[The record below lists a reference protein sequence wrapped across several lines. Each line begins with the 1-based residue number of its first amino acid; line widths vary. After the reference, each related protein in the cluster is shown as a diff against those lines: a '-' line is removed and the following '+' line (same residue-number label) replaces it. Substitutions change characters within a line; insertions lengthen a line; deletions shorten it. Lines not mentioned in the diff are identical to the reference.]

1 MQPDS
6 SVSPPSITSR
16 LVELVGQMPRPD
28 PQTGI
33 LSDVDDE
40 AVRKAVAEIYRGGK
54 PFVAGLIGM
63 LVEPGSG
70 KSDSQARHALH
81 ALVMHAGALGDEHR
95 RALAEALAEALAAS
109 LAEQGRPAGVKGFLI
124 RQLQWC
130 GGAEAAKGIGPL
142 LLDEKLF
149 PDAAMALEAIRDGA
163 AEQFRAALPKA
174 KGSRR
179 VAVIHGLGTLRDAS
193 SAEAL
198 RKFASDPDRDTRL
211 MAWWALANLGDA
223 ASADLLTKAGDDA
236 PPGYQRQQAT
246 KACLLLAEHLL
257 ADGAKDKGDKIY
269 SHLRDT
275 RTDPSERYVRD
286 TAGKA
291 LAG

>member
-1 MQPDS
+1 MQSEAP
-6 SVSPPSITSR
+6 VSTPSTPSR
-16 LVELVGQMPRPD
+16 LAELVAQMPRPD
-28 PQTGI
+28 PQAGI

-63 LVEPGSG
+63 LVEPESG

-95 RALAEALAEALAAS
+95 RALAEALAAS

-163 AEQFRAALPKA
+163 AEQFRAALPRA
-174 KGSRR
+174 KGSQR

-236 PPGYQRQQAT
+236 PPGYERQQAT